1 MTTPRADNCPKGCGH
16 ETFHYCGEGTHCDKH
31 CVCACHLCVAERAPR
46 IVSAFDD
53 LRGFIAAARG
63 NDSRSCVLTSGDLR
77 AAVAEHDA
85 LRDAVRALI
94 ATVRP
99 REVGLVCSEFLPGGA
114 DCGCPDVVGIAVP
127 GYESIVYGVC
137 VEHARHYDT
146 VAPLPPRVVTLRA
159 LAALVRS

>member
-1 MTTPRADNCPKGCGH
+1 MTTP
-16 ETFHYCGEGTHCDKH
+16 
-31 CVCACHLCVAERAPR
+31 
-46 IVSAFDD
+46 SAFDP
-53 LRGFIAAARG
+53 LRASITDTTNRLAAASIGIR
-63 NDSRSCVLTSGDLR
+63 VGDLR

-146 VAPLPPRVVTLRA
+146 VASLPPRAVALRA